1 MAPRTTARYTTIQ
14 QRNDNLMF
22 KKRHK
27 GAQTTLVS
35 IASSCENKRR
45 RDGKGTEGEE
55 TAAEPANQRL
65 RPCMPQPVGQ
75 GMLCGPHSNDMLAR

>member
-1 MAPRTTARYTTIQ
+1 MTVQFDTQMLI
-14 QRNDNLMF
+14 
-22 KKRHK
+22 
-27 GAQTTLVS
+27 G
-35 IASSCENKRR
+35 SSFEA
-45 RDGKGTEGEE
+45 GTEGEE